1 MVKNMIIEKEKEKN
15 SGVEVLDTPQAADIQ
30 EITQKYM
37 EIQKKI
43 MEYTKKG
50 DFQGIVSLL
59 SENSRIIQEY
69 TEIQKKKEEEKLKKI
84 EEIDRKI
91 QEKITEIQ
99 KLKQEIRDL
108 NIEKRKIQGYEK
120 TEKTENTRIINRENH
135 EYIYEGIKF
144 SKAIDVL
151 YEVLYRNFV
160 LDIDAWR
167 EFNKKHSISWNFF
180 IQQVKAGKYPQKQN
194 LLELINIEDLN
205 QFYEEV
211 RKIEIL

>member
-1 MVKNMIIEKEKEKN
+1 MIEKEKEKN
-15 SGVEVLDTPQAADIQ
+15 SIVEVKDTPQAADTQ
-30 EITQKYM
+30 EITEKYL

-43 MEYTKKG
+43 VEYTKAGK
-50 DFQGIVSLL
+50 FSEIVSLL
-59 SENSRIIQEY
+59 SENSKIIQEY
-69 TEIQKKKEEEKLKKI
+69 EKIQAEKEKEKQEKI
-84 EEIDRKI
+84 KEIDRKI

-99 KLKQEIRDL
+99 KLKSEIRDL
-108 NIEKRKIQGYEK
+108 QIEKRKIQGYEK

-167 EFNKKHSISWNFF
+167 EFNKKHSISWHFF
-180 IQQVKAGKYPQKQN
+180 ILQVKAGKYPQKQN
-194 LLELINIEDLN
+194 LQELINNIEDLN
-205 QFYEEV
+205 TFYEEV